1 MCVLQDD
8 RPLPDLLTPGNAE
21 ADLDLAEVEAALR
34 AERERLQGQITKL
47 TQPPK
52 NSQPISF
59 GKRVGDGTT
68 EAISRFTDVGVA
80 NDLDDKV
87 GRIDRA
93 LEKLAEDTYGVCD
106 VCAKPIAAGRLKVAP
121 ESVLCIE
128 DARAAR

>member
-1 MCVLQDD
+1 MT
-8 RPLPDLLTPGNAE
+8 TPENTAL
-21 ADLDLAEVEAALR
+21 DLDEVERGLR
-34 AERERLQGQITKL
+34 VERERLEEQISKL

-52 NSQPISF
+52 DGQPISF

-93 LEKLAEDTYGVCD
+93 LEKLSEGSYGICD
-106 VCAKPIAAGRLKVAP
+106 VCGKPIAEGRLKVAP
-121 ESVLCIE
+121 ESVLCID